1 MKTSNNFRKNNISL
15 VSLAL
20 ISILF
25 MASCGKDDVV
35 IPQGKDQ
42 AKGIDI
48 ARQIEPAD
56 HSASADQFDLFGL
69 IKIDHSA
76 ARTSMPDYV
85 VTVRADASVVFEGR
99 RNCAVN
105 EIREFQASAEMMR
118 KLVYI
123 YAESK
128 FYSIVDNL
136 SLAADLPMVTTT
148 CSGVQSKD
156 SKSLIDYYGSDPA
169 ALIQFRIKVEEALD
183 IAKFVGS
190 KKVVSVTVDQP
201 QL

>member
-1 MKTSNNFRKNNISL
+1 MKTSNNIRKNNISL
-15 VSLAL
+15 ASLAL

-25 MASCGKDDVV
+25 MAGCGKDDVV

-48 ARQIEPAD
+48 PRQIQPAD
-56 HSASADQFDLFGL
+56 QSASADQFDLFGL
-69 IKIDHSA
+69 IQIDHSS

-85 VTVRADASVVFEGR
+85 VTVRSDASVVFEGR

-105 EIREFQASAEMMR
+105 EIREFQASAVMMR
-118 KLVYI
+118 KLILI
-123 YAESK
+123 YYESK
-128 FYSIVDNL
+128 FYSIEDNL

-148 CSGVQSKD
+148 CSGAELKGSR
-156 SKSLIDYYGSDPA
+156 SLIDYYGSDPA
-169 ALIQFRIKVEEALD
+169 ALIQFRTKVEEALD
-183 IAKFVGS
+183 IAKLVGS
-190 KKVVSVTVDQP
+190 KKVGIAKVGDA